1 MMRIDG
7 RMYNEIRKTEIIP
20 NYIKCAE
27 GSALIMMGDTRI
39 ICTATIE
46 DKVPF
51 FLKNSGQGWLACEY
65 GMLPRSS
72 STRIVR
78 EINVGRPAGRSQE
91 IQRMVGRALRS
102 VVDLYALGE
111 RTIWIDCDVIEAD
124 GGTRTASITGGFV
137 ALALAANWLI
147 QQQLSKYIIINNM
160 VAAVSAGIVDQ
171 QPLLDMTF
179 QEDSKAEVDFN
190 IAMNGSGKIIEIQS
204 TAEKT
209 PFTIDQLNELTKLA
223 QQGLHSLFTLQ
234 KQILKPL
241 ISEECYIKMTQ
252 DCSLG
257 DTV

>member
-1 MMRIDG
+1 
-7 RMYNEIRKTEIIP
+7 
-20 NYIKCAE
+20 
-27 GSALIMMGDTRI
+27 
-39 ICTATIE
+39 
-46 DKVPF
+46 
-51 FLKNSGQGWLACEY
+51 
-65 GMLPRSS
+65 
-72 STRIVR
+72 
-78 EINVGRPAGRSQE
+78 
-91 IQRMVGRALRS
+91 MVGRALRS

>member
-1 MMRIDG
+1 MRIDG
-7 RMYNEIRKTEIIP
+7 RMSNEIRKTEIIP

-27 GSALIMMGDTRI
+27 GSALITMGDTRI

-51 FLKNSGQGWLACEY
+51 FLKNTGQGWLACEY

-91 IQRMVGRALRS
+91 IQRMIGRALRS

-111 RTIWIDCDVIEAD
+111 KTIWIDCDVIEAD

-160 VAAVSAGIVDQ
+160 VAAISAGIVDNQ
-171 QPLLDMTF
+171 QILDMTF

-204 TAEKT
+204 TAEKI
-209 PFTIDQLNELTKLA
+209 PFTMEQLNELMTIAKHGIQPLINI
-223 QQGLHSLFTLQ
+223 Q
-234 KQILKPL
+234 KNALKPIL
-241 ISEECYIKMTQ
+241 NEECFIKMTQ
-252 DCSLG
+252 DCIF
-257 DTV
+257 

>member
-1 MMRIDG
+1 MRIDG
-7 RMYNEIRKTEIIP
+7 RMSNEIRKTEIIP

-27 GSALIMMGDTRI
+27 GSALITMGDTRI

-51 FLKNSGQGWLACEY
+51 FLKNTGQGWLACEY

-78 EINVGRPAGRSQE
+78 EINVGRPSGRSQE
-91 IQRMVGRALRS
+91 IQRIIGRALRS

-111 RTIWIDCDVIEAD
+111 KTIWIDCDVIEAD

-147 QQQLSKYIIINNM
+147 QQQLSKYILINNM
-160 VAAVSAGIVDQ
+160 VAAISAGIVDNQ
-171 QPLLDMTF
+171 QMLDMTF
-179 QEDSKAEVDFN
+179 QEDSKAEVDSN

-209 PFTIDQLNELTKLA
+209 PFAIEQLNELLTLA
-223 QQGLHSLFTLQ
+223 KQGIQPLINIQ
-234 KQILKPL
+234 KNVLKPL
-241 ISEECYIKMTQ
+241 LNQECFIKMTQ
-252 DCSLG
+252 DCIF
-257 DTV
+257 

>member
-1 MMRIDG
+1 MRIDG
-7 RMYNEIRKTEIIP
+7 RMSNEIRKTEIIP

-27 GSALIMMGDTRI
+27 GSALITMGDTRI

-51 FLKNSGQGWLACEY
+51 FLKNTGQGWLACEY

-91 IQRMVGRALRS
+91 IQRMIGRALRS

-111 RTIWIDCDVIEAD
+111 KTIWIDCDVIEAD

-147 QQQLSKYIIINNM
+147 QQQLSKYIIVNNM
-160 VAAVSAGIVDQ
+160 VAAISAGIVDNQ
-171 QPLLDMTF
+171 QILDMTF

-209 PFTIDQLNELTKLA
+209 PFTMEQLNELMTIAKHGIQPLINI
-223 QQGLHSLFTLQ
+223 Q
-234 KQILKPL
+234 KNALKPIL
-241 ISEECYIKMTQ
+241 NEECFIKMTQ
-252 DCSLG
+252 DCIF
-257 DTV
+257 

>member
-223 QQGLHSLFTLQ
+223 QQGLHSLFILQ